1 MKTVRFFLLALL
13 FIAALFVFPF
23 SVNGEQ
29 KGGAVRFVSFPDFF
43 NFDIPDPWPKYDE
56 AVDYFLTQVRNEKP
70 DFVLVAGDIANG
82 HWWDSPQCV
91 EHMASVYYQAWI
103 RRMNRH
109 GLRFYVA
116 VGDHDLGDDPWP
128 PEKLKLAPYF
138 ENAFRNHFKMPANGP
153 CGKKGL
159 AYSVRQGGLLL
170 VTVETFE
177 AMGDSMHVT
186 VTGGQLEWFKNVLND
201 NQDAAFKIVQ
211 GHVPIWGENR
221 SRSSS
226 RLMLEGGRESAFYR
240 AMAESGVDL
249 YLAGEFH
256 DVTVL
261 ESDGIWQVV
270 HGSSWGREI
279 VDAEDYLAGR
289 VEGNRMELSLKRIYF
304 DASGEYMWNLNKDR
318 GPRETVRINAGTL
331 SNGPETTGTLTIV
344 REGGKK
350 TYTGRKGYFKPE

>member
-1 MKTVRFFLLALL
+1 MRQGFSPALFLLLSVLL
-13 FIAALFVFPF
+13 LILPFPEE
-23 SVNGEQ
+23 GEG
-29 KGGAVRFVSFPDFF
+29 KGGAVTFVSFPDFF
-43 NFDIPDPWPKYDE
+43 NFDIPDPWPKYDG
-56 AVDYFLTQVRNEKP
+56 AVRYFLDRVRDENP
-70 DFVLVAGDIANG
+70 DFVLVAGDMVNG
-82 HWWDSPQCV
+82 HWWDGPRCV
-91 EHMASVYYQAWI
+91 EHMGAVYYSAWV

-109 GLRFYVA
+109 GLRFFAA

-128 PEKLKLAPYF
+128 PEKLKLAPCF
-138 ENAFRNHFKMPANGP
+138 EEAFRTNLSMPANGP
-153 CGKKGL
+153 DGKKGL
-159 AYSVRQGGLLL
+159 VYFVRKGGLLL

-177 AMGDSMHVT
+177 AIGDSMHVT
-186 VTGGQLEWFKNVLND
+186 VTGGQLEWFKDVLND

-211 GHVPIWGENR
+211 GHVPIWGNVR

-226 RLMLEGGRESAFYR
+226 RLMLEGGRESAFYK
-240 AMAESGVDL
+240 AMAEGGVDL

-261 ESDGIWQVV
+261 ESDGIFEIV

-279 VDAEDYLAGR
+279 VDAEDYLVGR
-289 VEGNRMELSLKRIYF
+289 VEGNRMELSLKRIRF
-304 DASGEYMWNLNKDR
+304 TASGEFMWNLNKDR
-318 GPRETVRINAGTL
+318 GPRETVRINDETL